1 MSHLTVCSASV
12 YEHEWRQRWSDCSH
26 FLFLLVFI
34 DLGSRSTSCCGSNQL
49 IFKNPTLMSVN
60 CQKTLGNTCRFFNV
74 YFGNFKQKSILLL
87 QESLHFTRACAGD
100 AFQLAPVYI
109 YSSQPLHSFEGPVI
123 INCISTALKWVIAC
137 ILCSS
142 MCGPLT
148 YFRAVDNQFIITGLY
163 KSQDTITGSGSSW
176 SRL

>member
-123 INCISTALKWVIAC
+123 INCISTALKWVI
-137 ILCSS
+137 
-142 MCGPLT
+142 GPCMYPLQLHVW
-148 YFRAVDNQFIITGLY
+148 ASHLLQ
-163 KSQDTITGSGSSW
+163 GSW
-176 SRL
+176 QPIYNNRLVQVAGHNHRVRL